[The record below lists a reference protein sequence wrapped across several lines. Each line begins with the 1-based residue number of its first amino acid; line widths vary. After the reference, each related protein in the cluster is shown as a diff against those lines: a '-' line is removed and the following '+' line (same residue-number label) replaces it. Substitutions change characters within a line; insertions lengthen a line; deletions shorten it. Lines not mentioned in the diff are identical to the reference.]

1 MPKPLVATAM
11 VVGAFALGAPLTGCE
26 GLIGGGVGVAGTAG
40 GYEYHLNQE
49 KQRVENDYKAG
60 KIQKQEYD
68 TRLDQIRRDSLLQ

>member
-1 MPKPLVATAM
+1 MPKPLVVTAM
-11 VVGAFALGAPLTGCE
+11 IVGAVALAGPLTGCE
-26 GLIGGGVGVAGTAG
+26 ALIGGGVGAAGSAG

>member
-1 MPKPLVATAM
+1 MQKPLVVTAM
-11 VVGAFALGAPLTGCE
+11 IAGAILLAAPLTGCE
-26 GLIGGGVGVAGTAG
+26 GLVGGGVGVAGTAG

-68 TRLDQIRRDSLLQ
+68 TRLDQIRRDSIIQ